1 MSVGKPIPRAIVFAL
16 LMAFVWVGGA
26 ALSNA
31 VKRDTL
37 NLPLDPEVSSD
48 FILAAIGVPH
58 PTQAVNEM
66 LRPWDENKVLLVIA
80 PTSNPCFDASNQ
92 VYYELLIL
100 GYPRRMP
107 AIMCDSRSREALTLF
122 HQELVSSNI
131 DGLIFF
137 DTVPGPSVTG
147 ARQVAPKL
155 YIAP

>member
-1 MSVGKPIPRAIVFAL
+1 
-16 LMAFVWVGGA
+16 
-26 ALSNA
+26 
-31 VKRDTL
+31 
-37 NLPLDPEVSSD
+37 
-48 FILAAIGVPH
+48 
-58 PTQAVNEM
+58 
-66 LRPWDENKVLLVIA
+66 
-80 PTSNPCFDASNQ
+80 